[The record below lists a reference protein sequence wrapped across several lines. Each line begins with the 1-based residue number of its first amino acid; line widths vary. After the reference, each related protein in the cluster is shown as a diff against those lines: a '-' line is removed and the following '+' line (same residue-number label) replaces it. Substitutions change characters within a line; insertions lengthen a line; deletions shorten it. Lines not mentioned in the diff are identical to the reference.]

1 MGFILLEIGERDLKD
16 TALQVVVCV
25 LETSSSVDEGFTN
38 TLHKSR
44 SARLFFCIEFRVGR
58 GVFNYL
64 DGGSYSRTWKVVGA
78 YIYFDS
84 LIIHIP
90 VRLRSRYR
98 NHQGVSTYLDKVLVL
113 SCERVH
119 GSLLET
125 LLALRQTLV
134 PGFRGG

>member
-1 MGFILLEIGERDLKD
+1 MGFILLEIGKRDLED

-25 LETSSSVDEGFTN
+25 LETSGSVDEGFTN

-44 SARLFFCIEFRVGR
+44 SARLFSCIEFRIGR

-78 YIYFDS
+78 YIYFGS

-90 VRLRSRYR
+90 VRLRSRCQK
-98 NHQGVSTYLDKVLVL
+98 HQGDSTYLHEVLIL

-119 GSLLET
+119 GSLLEA